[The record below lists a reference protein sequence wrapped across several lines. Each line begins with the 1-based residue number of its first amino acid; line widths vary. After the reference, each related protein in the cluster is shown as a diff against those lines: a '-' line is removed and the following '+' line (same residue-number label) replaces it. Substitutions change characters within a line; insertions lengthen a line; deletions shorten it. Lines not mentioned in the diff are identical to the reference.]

1 MVIDYYLHGLFSLA
15 TLFIAFFITAYSYLF
30 LKKTERQRERLPWDF
45 LFVSSIF
52 FSVFQFF
59 SLLMFFG
66 LLSMGGVDIL
76 LLSKIFEFLYS
87 GLVLLAFVSQHDLI
101 LKSHLILITKKEDDD
116 GVEFNVKFERKETKK
131 KKKKS

>member
-15 TLFIAFFITAYSYLF
+15 TLFIALFITAYSYLF

-59 SLLMFFG
+59 SLIMFFG
-66 LLSMGGVDIL
+66 WLSMGGIDIL
-76 LLSKIFEFLYS
+76 MLSKIFEFLYS

-101 LKSHLILITKKEDDD
+101 LKSHLILITKKEKDES
-116 GVEFNVKFERKETKK
+116 VEYRVKFEKQNKKTKRNK
-131 KKKKS
+131 K